1 MINTSWKEVDKMNDD
16 DKALLRLNTMSD
28 WIELNPGFK
37 KDKLLEELKPF
48 ENDWKKYN
56 PKKPN
61 NRFGLS
67 VTSIDGGLHGIPDLT
82 SLRDWEIQTGERI
95 HNHDINVPTDVYKNC
110 PTLQAILEPWKPWL
124 GRCHFLR
131 MDRGSYFPEH
141 FDVNKEDYSYD
152 EVRFVGFVKCNE
164 YDFKWIYDDKIIK
177 GNQGS
182 LWYFNGNKRHSVH
195 STADGIILLVMCLK
209 FDKDLFQ
216 KMLDHGRVK

>member
-1 MINTSWKEVDKMNDD
+1 MNDD

-48 ENDWKKYN
+48 EKDWKRYN

-61 NRFGLS
+61 NRWGLS

-82 SLRDWEIQTGERI
+82 SLRDWEIQTGEQI
-95 HNHDINVPTDVYKNC
+95 HNHDLNVPTDVYKNC

-131 MDRGSYFPEH
+131 MDRGSFFPEH
-141 FDVNKEDYSYD
+141 FDINKEDYSYD
-152 EVRFVGFVKCNE
+152 EVRFIGFVKCNE
-164 YDFKWIYDDKIIK
+164 YDFKWIYDDRVIK
-177 GNQGS
+177 GNAGT
-182 LWYFNGNKRHSVH
+182 LWYFNGNKRHSVF
-195 STADGIILLVMCLK
+195 SFKDGIILLVMCLK
-209 FDKDLFQ
+209 FDKELFQ
-216 KMLDHGRVK
+216 KMLDYGKVK

>member
-1 MINTSWKEVDKMNDD
+1 MNDD

-61 NRFGLS
+61 NRYGLS

-82 SLRDWEIQTGERI
+82 SLRDWEIQTGELI
-95 HNHDINVPTDVYKNC
+95 HNHDLNVPTDVYKNC

-131 MDRGSYFPEH
+131 MDRGSFFPEH
-141 FDVNKEDYSYD
+141 FDINKEDYSYD
-152 EVRFVGFVKCNE
+152 EVRFIGFVKCNE
-164 YDFKWIYDDKIIK
+164 YDFKWIYDDKVIK
-177 GNQGS
+177 GNQGT
-182 LWYFNGNKRHSVH
+182 LWYFNGNKRHSVF
-195 STADGIILLVMCLK
+195 SFKDGIILLVMCLK
-209 FDKDLFQ
+209 FDKHLFQ
-216 KMLDHGRVK
+216 KILDYGKVK

>member
-1 MINTSWKEVDKMNDD
+1 MNDN

-37 KDKLLEELKPF
+37 KDRLLEELKPF
-48 ENDWKKYN
+48 EKDWKRYN

-82 SLRDWEIQTGERI
+82 SLRDWEIQTGEQI
-95 HNHDINVPTDVYKNC
+95 HNHDLNVPTDVYKNC

-131 MDRGSYFPEH
+131 MDRGSFFPEH
-141 FDVNKEDYSYD
+141 FDINKEDYSYD
-152 EVRFVGFVKCNE
+152 EVRFIGFVKCNE
-164 YDFKWIYDDKIIK
+164 YDFKWIYDDKVIK
-177 GNQGS
+177 GNPGT
-182 LWYFNGNKRHSVH
+182 LWYFNGNKRHSVF
-195 STADGIILLVMCLK
+195 SFKDGIILLVMCLK

-216 KMLDHGRVK
+216 KMLEYGKVK

>member
-1 MINTSWKEVDKMNDD
+1 MNDD

-61 NRFGLS
+61 NRYGLS

-82 SLRDWEIQTGERI
+82 SLRDWEIQTGEQI
-95 HNHDINVPTDVYKNC
+95 HNHDLNVPTDVYKNC

-131 MDRGSYFPEH
+131 MDRGSFFPEH
-141 FDVNKEDYSYD
+141 FDINKEDYSYD
-152 EVRFVGFVKCNE
+152 EVRFIGFVKCNE
-164 YDFKWIYDDKIIK
+164 YDFKWIYDDRVIK
-177 GNQGS
+177 GNQGT
-182 LWYFNGNKRHSVH
+182 LWYFNGNKRHSVF
-195 STADGIILLVMCLK
+195 SFKDGIILLVMCLK
-209 FDKDLFQ
+209 FDKQLFQ
-216 KMLDHGRVK
+216 KMLDHGKVA

>member
-1 MINTSWKEVDKMNDD
+1 MNDN

-48 ENDWKKYN
+48 EKDWKRYN

-82 SLRDWEIQTGERI
+82 SLRDWEIQTGEQI
-95 HNHDINVPTDVYKNC
+95 HNHDLNVPTDVYKNC

-131 MDRGSYFPEH
+131 MDRGSFFPEH
-141 FDVNKEDYSYD
+141 FDINKEDYSYD
-152 EVRFVGFVKCNE
+152 EVRFIGFVKCNE
-164 YDFKWIYDDKIIK
+164 YDFKWIYDDKVIK
-177 GNQGS
+177 GNPGT
-182 LWYFNGNKRHSVH
+182 LWYFNGNKRHSVF
-195 STADGIILLVMCLK
+195 SFKDGIILLVMCLK

-216 KMLDHGRVK
+216 KMLEYGKVK

>member
-1 MINTSWKEVDKMNDD
+1 MNDN

-48 ENDWKKYN
+48 EKDWKRYN

-82 SLRDWEIQTGERI
+82 SLRDWEIQTGEQI
-95 HNHDINVPTDVYKNC
+95 HNHDLNVPTDVYKNC

-131 MDRGSYFPEH
+131 MDRGSFFPEH
-141 FDVNKEDYSYD
+141 FDINKEDYSYD
-152 EVRFVGFVKCNE
+152 EVRFIGFVKCNE
-164 YDFKWIYDDKIIK
+164 YDFKWIYDDKVIK
-177 GNQGS
+177 GNPGT
-182 LWYFNGNKRHSVH
+182 LWYFNGNKRHSVF
-195 STADGIILLVMCLK
+195 SFKDGIILLVMCLK
-209 FDKDLFQ
+209 FDKELFQ
-216 KMLDHGRVK
+216 KMLDYGKVK

>member
-1 MINTSWKEVDKMNDD
+1 MNDD

-48 ENDWKKYN
+48 EKDWKRYN

-82 SLRDWEIQTGERI
+82 SLRDWEIQTGEQI
-95 HNHDINVPTDVYKNC
+95 HNHDLNVPTDVYKNC

-131 MDRGSYFPEH
+131 MDRGSFFPEH
-141 FDVNKEDYSYD
+141 FDINKEDYSYD
-152 EVRFVGFVKCNE
+152 EVRFIGFVKCNE
-164 YDFKWIYDDKIIK
+164 YDFKWIYDDRVIK
-177 GNQGS
+177 GNQGT
-182 LWYFNGNKRHSVH
+182 LWYFNGNKRHSVF
-195 STADGIILLVMCLK
+195 SFKDGIILLVMCLK
-209 FDKDLFQ
+209 FDKHLFQ
-216 KMLDHGRVK
+216 KMLDYGKVK

>member
-1 MINTSWKEVDKMNDD
+1 MNED

-61 NRFGLS
+61 NRYGLS

-82 SLRDWEIQTGERI
+82 SLRDWEIQTGEQI

-110 PTLQAILEPWKPWL
+110 PTLQSILEPWKPWL

-131 MDRGSYFPEH
+131 MDRGSFFPEH
-141 FDVNKEDYSYD
+141 FDINKEDYGYD
-152 EVRFVGFVKCNE
+152 EVRLIGFVKCNE
-164 YDFKWIYDDKIIK
+164 YDFKWIYDDRVIK
-177 GNQGS
+177 GNQGT
-182 LWYFNGNKRHSVH
+182 LWYFNGNKRHSVF
-195 STADGIILLVMCLK
+195 SFKDGIILLVMCLK
-209 FDKDLFQ
+209 FDKHLFQ
-216 KMLDHGRVK
+216 KMLDYGKVK

>member
-1 MINTSWKEVDKMNDD
+1 MNDD

-61 NRFGLS
+61 NRYGLS

-82 SLRDWEIQTGERI
+82 SLRDWEIQTGELI
-95 HNHDINVPTDVYKNC
+95 HNHELNVPTDVYKNC

-131 MDRGSYFPEH
+131 MDRGSFFPEH
-141 FDVNKEDYSYD
+141 FDINKEDYSYD
-152 EVRFVGFVKCNE
+152 EVRFIGFVKCNE
-164 YDFKWIYDDKIIK
+164 YDFKWIYDDKVIK
-177 GNQGS
+177 GNQGT
-182 LWYFNGNKRHSVH
+182 LWYFNGNKRHSVF
-195 STADGIILLVMCLK
+195 SFKDGIILLVMCLK
-209 FDKDLFQ
+209 FDKHLFQ
-216 KMLDHGRVK
+216 KMLEYGKVK

>member
-1 MINTSWKEVDKMNDD
+1 MNDD

-61 NRFGLS
+61 NRYGLS

-82 SLRDWEIQTGERI
+82 SLRDWEIQTGELI
-95 HNHDINVPTDVYKNC
+95 HNHDLNVPTDVYKNC

-131 MDRGSYFPEH
+131 MDRGSFFPEH
-141 FDVNKEDYSYD
+141 FDINKEDYSYD
-152 EVRFVGFVKCNE
+152 EVRFIGFVKCNE
-164 YDFKWIYDDKIIK
+164 YDFKWIYDDKVIK
-177 GNQGS
+177 GNQGT
-182 LWYFNGNKRHSVH
+182 LWYFNGNKRHSVF
-195 STADGIILLVMCLK
+195 SFKDGIILLVMCLK

-216 KMLDHGRVK
+216 KMLEYGKVK

>member
-1 MINTSWKEVDKMNDD
+1 MNDD

-61 NRFGLS
+61 NRYGLS

-82 SLRDWEIQTGERI
+82 SLRDWEIQTGELI
-95 HNHDINVPTDVYKNC
+95 HNHELNVPTDVYKNC

-131 MDRGSYFPEH
+131 MDRGSFFPEH
-141 FDVNKEDYSYD
+141 FDINKEDYSYD
-152 EVRFVGFVKCNE
+152 EVRFIGFVKCNE
-164 YDFKWIYDDKIIK
+164 YDFKWIYDDKVIK
-177 GNQGS
+177 GNPGT
-182 LWYFNGNKRHSVH
+182 LWYFNGNKRHSVF
-195 STADGIILLVMCLK
+195 SFKDGIILLVMCLK

-216 KMLDHGRVK
+216 KMLKYGKVK

>member
-1 MINTSWKEVDKMNDD
+1 MNDD

-61 NRFGLS
+61 NRYGLS

-82 SLRDWEIQTGERI
+82 SLRDWEIQTGEQI
-95 HNHDINVPTDVYKNC
+95 HNHDLNVPTDVYKNC

-131 MDRGSYFPEH
+131 MDRGSFFPEH
-141 FDVNKEDYSYD
+141 FDINKEDYSYD
-152 EVRFVGFVKCNE
+152 EVRFIGFVKCNE
-164 YDFKWIYDDKIIK
+164 YDFKWIYDDKVIK
-177 GNQGS
+177 GNQGT
-182 LWYFNGNKRHSVH
+182 LWYFNGNKRHSVF
-195 STADGIILLVMCLK
+195 SFKDGIILLVMCLK

-216 KMLDHGRVK
+216 KMLEYGKVK

>member
-1 MINTSWKEVDKMNDD
+1 MNDD

-61 NRFGLS
+61 NRYGLS

-82 SLRDWEIQTGERI
+82 SLRDWEIQTGELI
-95 HNHDINVPTDVYKNC
+95 HNHDLNVPTDVYKNC

-131 MDRGSYFPEH
+131 MDRGSFFPEH
-141 FDVNKEDYSYD
+141 FDINKEDYSYD
-152 EVRFVGFVKCNE
+152 EVRFIGFVKCNE
-164 YDFKWIYDDKIIK
+164 YDFKWIYDDRVIK
-177 GNQGS
+177 GNQGT
-182 LWYFNGNKRHSVH
+182 LWYFNGNKRHSVF
-195 STADGIILLVMCLK
+195 SFKDGIILLVMCLK
-209 FDKDLFQ
+209 FDKHLFQ
-216 KMLDHGRVK
+216 KMLDYGKVK

>member
-1 MINTSWKEVDKMNDD
+1 MNDN

-48 ENDWKKYN
+48 EKDWKRYN

-82 SLRDWEIQTGERI
+82 SLRDWEIQTGEQI
-95 HNHDINVPTDVYKNC
+95 HNHDLNVPTDVYKNC

-131 MDRGSYFPEH
+131 MDRGSFFPEH
-141 FDVNKEDYSYD
+141 FDINKEDYSYD
-152 EVRFVGFVKCNE
+152 EVRFIGFVKCNE
-164 YDFKWIYDDKIIK
+164 YDFKWIYDDRVIK
-177 GNQGS
+177 GNQGT
-182 LWYFNGNKRHSVH
+182 LWYFNGNKRHSVF
-195 STADGIILLVMCLK
+195 SFKDGIILLVMCLK

-216 KMLDHGRVK
+216 KMLEYGKVK